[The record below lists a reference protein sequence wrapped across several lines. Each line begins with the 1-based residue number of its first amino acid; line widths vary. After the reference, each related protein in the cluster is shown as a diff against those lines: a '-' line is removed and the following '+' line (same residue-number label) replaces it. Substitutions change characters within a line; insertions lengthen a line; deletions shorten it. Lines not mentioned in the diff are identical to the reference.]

1 LREKTLFWAKSLSV
15 LAKKGQIGTM
25 AVPMDIQLATLC
37 DSAMDYNGK
46 LCVLGTFDTIGSR
59 QLPVV
64 HQNCA
69 LALRVLFRPEDEG
82 THTLSLR
89 IVDAD
94 GKPAMPDLPPVQFDV
109 RLPQDIDFITRNMVL
124 HFQALQFTSAG
135 VFNLEVG
142 VDGTTR
148 VALPLR
154 VIYVAQEGQA
164 EA

>member
-1 LREKTLFWAKSLSV
+1 
-15 LAKKGQIGTM
+15 
-25 AVPMDIQLATLC
+25 MDIQLATLC

-69 LALRVLFRPEDEG
+69 LALRVLFRGEDEG
-82 THTLSLR
+82 THNLSLR

-94 GKPAMPDLPPVQFDV
+94 GKDAMPQLPPVQFDV
-109 RLPQDIDFITRNMVL
+109 RVPQEVDFITRNMVL
-124 HFQALQFTSAG
+124 HFQALQFNAPGTFS
-135 VFNLEVG
+135 LEVG
-142 VDGTTR
+142 VDGETR
-148 VALPLR
+148 AQLPLR
-154 VIYVAQEGQA
+154 VIYVAPEGQ